1 MNGKSQRILSY
12 TQRCY
17 STVVEKDLGVFVS
30 SDLNWDKQVSQVCSS
45 ADFWFKMISKC
56 FVFKTK
62 DLIRQLYTT
71 LIRPKLEYAN
81 VIWYPSSKKHVLM
94 LEKVQRRCT
103 KIGPLRGLP
112 YTKRLEELCLTT
124 LEVRRIRGDLI
135 SMFRYFKGFDKINF
149 LNSPKLSSSRT
160 RGHIFKLE
168 KESIAQ
174 TLRRKFLFSRATN
187 EWNSLPKNVINSN
200 TVVEFKKF
208 IDSQGIFEVDKYH
221 YNSRC

>member
-1 MNGKSQRILSY
+1 MLHFGNKEQLLNKFKYNINGQYLNES
-12 TQRCY
+12 
-17 STVVEKDLGVFVS
+17 VVEKDLGVFVS
-30 SDLNWDKQVSQVCSS
+30 SDLNLD
-45 ADFWFKMISKC
+45 
-56 FVFKTK
+56 FKTK
-62 DLIRQLYTT
+62 DLIRKLYTT

-81 VIWYPSSKKHVLM
+81 VIWFPSSKKHVLM

-149 LNSPKLSSSRT
+149 LNPPKLSSSRT

-168 KESIAQ
+168 KESIAHNS
-174 TLRRKFLFSRATN
+174 RRKFLFSRATN

-208 IDSQGIFEVDKYH
+208 IDSQGIFKVNKYH
-221 YNSRC
+221 YNSSC